1 MLFGPIKIKL
11 GRYLS
16 YSLIRTPVKPLT
28 TAVAHPGAAPI
39 APGID
44 TLRISFD
51 RLFRPCA
58 RLLASL
64 GLLGLVACASPP
76 VTPPAAV
83 APTTVTPTPAPPP
96 IPSAPPFAYENDP
109 YYRLLMAEFA
119 GQRGHLDVAV
129 QNYADLAHSLRDAG
143 LAERATRIAVFA
155 RDDEAALNAAR
166 IWVELEPKAMD
177 ARQILAAMYI
187 RHGNADAALEHLEYV
202 IAHDA
207 GRSGNRLHMIGNLLG
222 HEDDRQTSLAVME
235 KLIAKHGEDS
245 DALLTYAL
253 LAIRAEQ
260 LDKAR
265 DAMNRIVKHTELPPN
280 VVMAYLAVVQKQ
292 GKLPQAIEW
301 LDAALATNPK
311 QFGLRLIYA
320 RLLADA
326 NRYEEARLQFRMLAS
341 EAPDNSDVVFALG
354 LLNLQA
360 NRLDEAAKSFT
371 RLLKLDARRDEAHFY
386 LGQIAEAQKDPET
399 ALKHYGQVQ
408 GGSNYFSAQ
417 MRTALVKAVQGKTDD
432 ALAFLDKLAPED
444 DEQRFSVARAKGEIL
459 TDKNRYADAMQV
471 YDTALAQG
479 EFHSDLLYTRAMLAE
494 RMGRVDILERDLRA
508 ILAREPDNA
517 QALNALGYTLADST
531 KRYDEAL
538 TLIARALEL
547 SPKDFY
553 VLDSMGWVLY
563 RLGRFDEAIDYLH
576 KARDMRND
584 PEVAAH
590 LGEVLWVKG
599 DHDAARK
606 TWDAALRT
614 TPTDKKLL
622 EVIKRLQP

>member
-1 MLFGPIKIKL
+1 M
-11 GRYLS
+11 
-16 YSLIRTPVKPLT
+16 
-28 TAVAHPGAAPI
+28 
-39 APGID
+39 
-44 TLRISFD
+44 
-51 RLFRPCA
+51 
-58 RLLASL
+58 RLLASVVAL
-64 GLLGLVACASPP
+64 SLAACATPP
-76 VTPPAAV
+76 VATPLATVPATEPVVV
-83 APTTVTPTPAPPP
+83 AAAPPPAPP
-96 IPSAPPFAYENDP
+96 FEYENDA

-129 QNYADLAHSLRDAG
+129 QNYAELARTLRDPA

-155 RDDEAALNAAR
+155 RDDEAALTAAR
-166 IWVELEPKAMD
+166 TWVELEPKAMD

-202 IAHDA
+202 IAHDT
-207 GRSGNRLHMIGNLLG
+207 GRPGNRLHMVANLLG

-235 KLIAKHGEDS
+235 KLVAKHGEDS
-245 DALLTYAL
+245 DALLAYAL

-265 DAMNRIVKHTELPPN
+265 DAMNRIVKHTELSSN
-280 VVMAYLAVVQKQ
+280 VAMAYLAILQKQ
-292 GKLPQAIEW
+292 GKLPQAIAW
-301 LDAALATNPK
+301 LDSVLATNPK

-326 NRYEEARLQFRMLAS
+326 NRYEEARLQFRMLAT
-341 EAPDNSDVVFALG
+341 EAPDNSDIVFALG

-360 NRLDEAAKSFT
+360 NRVDEAAKNFT
-371 RLLKLDARRDEAHFY
+371 RLIKLDTRLDEAHFY
-386 LGQIAEAQKDPET
+386 LGQIAEAQKDPDT
-399 ALKHYGQVQ
+399 ALKHYARVQ
-408 GGSNYFSAQ
+408 GGSNYFGAQ
-417 MRTALVKAVQGKTDD
+417 MRTALVKAVKGQTDD
-432 ALAFLDKLAPED
+432 AIAFLDKLTPED

-471 YDTALAQG
+471 YDAALAKG

-494 RMGRVDILERDLRA
+494 RMGRVDVLEKDLRT

-538 TLIARALEL
+538 SLIARALEL

-563 RLGRFDEAIDYLH
+563 RLGRFDEAISYLQ
-576 KARDMRND
+576 KARETRND

-599 DHDAARK
+599 DREAARK

-614 TPTDKKLL
+614 TPDDKKLL
-622 EVIKRLQP
+622 EVIQRLKP

>member
-1 MLFGPIKIKL
+1 M
-11 GRYLS
+11 
-16 YSLIRTPVKPLT
+16 
-28 TAVAHPGAAPI
+28 
-39 APGID
+39 
-44 TLRISFD
+44 
-51 RLFRPCA
+51 
-58 RLLASL
+58 RLLVSA
-64 GLLGLVACASPP
+64 GLLSLAAC
-76 VTPPAAV
+76 VTPPVATPVATVPANAPAAPPP
-83 APTTVTPTPAPPP
+83 PTVPAPP
-96 IPSAPPFAYENDP
+96 FEYENDA

-129 QNYADLAHSLRDAG
+129 QNYAELARTLRDPG

-155 RDDEAALNAAR
+155 RDDEAALAAAR
-166 IWVELEPKAMD
+166 TWVELEPKAMD

-202 IAHDA
+202 IAHDT
-207 GRSGNRLHMIGNLLG
+207 GRPGSRLHMVANLLG

-235 KLIAKHGEDS
+235 KLVARHGEDS
-245 DALLTYAL
+245 DALLAYAL

-265 DAMNRIVKHTELPPN
+265 DAMNRIVKHTELSSN
-280 VVMAYLAVVQKQ
+280 VAMAYLAILQKQ

-301 LDAALATNPK
+301 LDSALATNPK

-360 NRLDEAAKSFT
+360 NRVDDAAKNFT
-371 RLLKLDARRDEAHFY
+371 RLIKLDTRLDEAHFY
-386 LGQIAEAQKDPET
+386 LGQIAEAQKDPDT
-399 ALKHYGQVQ
+399 ALKQYARVQ
-408 GGSNYFSAQ
+408 GGSNYFGAQ
-417 MRTALVKAVQGKTDD
+417 MRTALVKAVKGQTDD
-432 ALAFLDKLAPED
+432 AIVFLDKLTPED

-459 TDKNRYADAMQV
+459 TAKNRYADAMQV
-471 YDTALAQG
+471 YDAALAKG
-479 EFHSDLLYTRAMLAE
+479 DFHSDLLYTRAMLAE
-494 RMGRVDILERDLRA
+494 RMGRVDVLEKDLRT

-538 TLIARALEL
+538 TLIARALAL

-563 RLGRFDEAIDYLH
+563 RLGRFDEALGYLH
-576 KARDMRND
+576 KAREMRND

-590 LGEVLWVKG
+590 LGEVLWIKG
-599 DHDAARK
+599 DREAARK
-606 TWDAALRT
+606 TWDAALRD
-614 TPTDKKLL
+614 TPNDEKLL
-622 EVIKRLQP
+622 EVIKRLKP